1 MPNVLIQSQLEKLNY
16 VSKDINLNKGL
27 IEKGKLYGPI
37 NLFMYTH
44 IQTQEKSLKEIR
56 VHVGNIKK

>member
-1 MPNVLIQSQLEKLNY
+1 MCRFKVNLKNY
-16 VSKDINLNKGL
+16 VSKDINLNKAL

-44 IQTQEKSLKEIR
+44 IQTQEKKSLK
-56 VHVGNIKK
+56 K